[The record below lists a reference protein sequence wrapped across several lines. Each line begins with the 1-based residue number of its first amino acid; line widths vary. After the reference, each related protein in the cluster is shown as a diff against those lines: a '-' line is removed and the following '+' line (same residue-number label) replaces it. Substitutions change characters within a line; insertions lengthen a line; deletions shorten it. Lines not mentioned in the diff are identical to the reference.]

1 MGGGATAPELSGG
14 TFTLKGPLTG
24 GGIGGT
30 PLGAPGS
37 GGTAEEVA
45 PGSGGT
51 APGSG
56 GTAPGSGG
64 TAPGGMG
71 GTPLGALP
79 GSGGTPATLGIGG
92 TEAAYAGIGG
102 TPETGIGGTPEFT
115 IGGGCTSAGG
125 AAPLGAGGA
134 VPAACCCQRRYS
146 QSPDSFRRASLGA
159 ATAGADCNPSCRSA
173 SRRFC
178 RNHCVYR

>member
-14 TFTLKGPLTG
+14 TSTLSGPLTG

-30 PLGAPGS
+30 PLEAPGS
-37 GGTAEEVA
+37 GGTAAEVA

-56 GTAPGSGG
+56 G
-64 TAPGGMG
+64 PGGMG

-115 IGGGCTSAGG
+115 IGGGCTTAGG
-125 AAPLGAGGA
+125 AVPLGAGGA
-134 VPAACCCQRRYS
+134 VPTACCCQRRYS